1 MRIIGCDLHARQQ
14 ALAMLD
20 TETGELVNLMLWHE
34 GNEVREFY
42 SQLPR
47 PVLVGIEATGS
58 MHWFLNLMEEL
69 GIECRV
75 GHPATIR
82 AAAPRKQK
90 TDRRDAELIL
100 QMLVEKRFPA
110 IWLPTKELL
119 DLRALVLHRHQ
130 WVRIR
135 TRIQNALQAIAL
147 ANGLRR
153 GPSLW
158 SYDGQA
164 KIAFLSLLPH
174 ASYRRSMLQEMYRK
188 MEEEIEN
195 LTQRVAEQAGQR
207 CGARLLMTHP
217 GVGPVTALATEVFLG
232 DARRFVDGKALAS
245 YGGLIPR
252 EYSSGA
258 RQRLGGVTKQGSP
271 LLRFLWC
278 EAGAHA
284 ARRDPELKRFYR
296 RKLVQK
302 GLGKARVAVARKLG
316 IRLWIMLRDEI
327 DYQEF
332 CRRGQKQQSGAA
344 CAGKPEVAYGAKSP
358 ADWMSANHS
367 ASEWERP
374 VTGSEHLQSAW
385 PWRADRRLVP
395 VRQAGT
401 MKRCSPQHSERRRLH
416 PRQKRILSLTG
427 QGNWKRY
434 QSAP

>member
-69 GIECRV
+69 RIECRV

-164 KIAFLSLLPH
+164 KIAFLPLLPH

-195 LTQRVAEQAGQR
+195 LTQRIEEQAGQR
-207 CGARLLMTHP
+207 RGAGLLMTHP

-232 DARRFVDGKALAS
+232 DPRRFIDGKALAS
-245 YGGLIPR
+245 YVGLIPR

-284 ARRDPELKRFYR
+284 VRRDPELKRIYR
-296 RKLVQK
+296 RKLLQK

-344 CAGKPEVAYGAKSP
+344 CAGMPEVGNGAKSP
-358 ADWMSANHS
+358 AD
-367 ASEWERP
+367 
-374 VTGSEHLQSAW
+374 
-385 PWRADRRLVP
+385 
-395 VRQAGT
+395 
-401 MKRCSPQHSERRRLH
+401 
-416 PRQKRILSLTG
+416 
-427 QGNWKRY
+427 
-434 QSAP
+434 